1 MEKLQQNQFDN
12 LLAIVPKRSQRD
24 GRQKTYR
31 WLINLFTLYHFAP
44 EQKEKLRSLV
54 K

>member
-1 MEKLQQNQFDN
+1 MEKLHENQFTN

-24 GRQKTYR
+24 GKQKTSR
-31 WLINLFTLYHFAP
+31 WLLNLFTLYQFNP

-54 K
+54 